1 MNAAAK
7 LTGMEMIGK
16 PVMPT
21 VSHGSDV
28 VDVIDLG
35 VPTFSQ
41 VLTMKFI
48 IHGKRLRVAVI
59 PRNQPWLKFL

>member
-21 VSHGSDV
+21 MGHGSDV
-28 VDVIDLG
+28 VDAVGLG
-35 VPTFSQ
+35 MPPFSQ

-59 PRNQPWLKFL
+59 PCNQPWLKFL